1 VLVDCFWL
9 DSVALV
15 LLLSAK
21 GKQASFFPLIA
32 TFFRELQPRRLCFFI
47 FFGLCPCGIVL
58 LRTKPPALIL
68 EGMLPMSSEK
78 SRSEKGKKLVPSSG
92 EARAAQS
99 LACLSPISLSFPAR
113 GRSFPKLTPLSRL
126 SLHIVTN
133 IRPPPPAPR
142 PPPPRAPPSLEPSP
156 HLPPAARRS
165 ASRLPLSLP
174 ASPRAPRASSPSA
187 PR

>member
-1 VLVDCFWL
+1 MPLSPSLARSFF
-9 DSVALV
+9 
-15 LLLSAK
+15 LLSLIYELRDSSAC
-21 GKQASFFPLIA
+21 SFFCKSKTA
-32 TFFRELQPRRLCFFI
+32 GSAGREKCWSLSLSLSPSLARDFD
-47 FFGLCPCGIVL
+47 G
-58 LRTKPPALIL
+58 RTQNEEARA
-68 EGMLPMSSEK
+68 
-78 SRSEKGKKLVPSSG
+78 RSEKGKKLVPSSG

-99 LACLSPISLSFPAR
+99 LACLSSISLSFPAR

-174 ASPRAPRASSPSA
+174 ASPRAPRAPSPSA